1 MLLGVSG
8 LNAWFYRWEN
18 LTCGR
23 KGTCL
28 QWRQQD
34 HSGVRTSSQDFRLLT
49 TQGWLLNFHPLPNSF
64 TWLTNCIQVSALG
77 SGACPL
83 GKGFWGHPTWYSP
96 FSGHSSQIMLPL
108 HQLASPHPW
117 PWSNSLFNSLCPGP
131 EHKQEVYMDTV
142 QWTKWPMSQ
151 VLGNFPALTKQVPS
165 PWKSLGKPG
174 QLVTLLVD
182 TNKVTWG
189 FPRWH

>member
-18 LTCGR
+18 LTCRR

-49 TQGWLLNFHPLPNSF
+49 TQGWLLSFHPLPNSF
-64 TWLTNCIQVSALG
+64 TWLTNCIQVSALS

-96 FSGHSSQIMLPL
+96 FSEHFSQIMLPP

-117 PWSNSLFNSLCPGP
+117 PWSNSLFKSCVLDLSTSRGS
-131 EHKQEVYMDTV
+131 T
-142 QWTKWPMSQ
+142 WTQCSEQSDRCLRFLGISQ
-151 VLGNFPALTKQVPS
+151 
-165 PWKSLGKPG
+165 
-174 QLVTLLVD
+174 
-182 TNKVTWG
+182 
-189 FPRWH
+189 H